1 MDYDDTDAIPRSL
14 LRDGLRRR
22 EPSGETGIDDF
33 DLADYATRFQSSQRE
48 NAIYPPRVTDS
59 YVAHS
64 SGRFGAPT
72 SRPRAEELEEYP
84 PTPIISRPF
93 SADEYTS
100 FYPPQSPSV
109 AYSHEF
115 PSPKQYPISPKSL
128 PTFLA
133 PSTAARFATSRDS
146 LATSRTP
153 DTDLDMDISHF
164 PAYSRAWYEKP
175 SLNNLQSGRHA
186 GSSSKQS
193 NHSGLPWNTNLDNGD
208 SSAIDPI
215 TKRER
220 IRMLEQD
227 FGKDAE
233 EAVRK
238 TGTVVGSVDANGKL
252 ITSGPKKRALTR
264 WSQALLALLGGA
276 SAIYGALVCLYNA
289 LGADDCRILTY
300 TSMNDTVHQTQVRT
314 GATSFHSSCLCPL
327 CRFRSKPLSLC
338 LFIRLASVL
347 RETKQGQSS

>member
-1 MDYDDTDAIPRSL
+1 MDAIPRSL
-14 LRDGLRRR
+14 LSEGLRRR

-33 DLADYATRFQSSQRE
+33 DLADYATKFQSSQRE
-48 NAIYPPRVTDS
+48 NTIYSPRVTDS
-59 YVAHS
+59 YVTHS
-64 SGRFGAPT
+64 SGRLRAPT
-72 SRPRAEELEEYP
+72 SPPRAEELEEYP
-84 PTPIISRPF
+84 PMPVISRPF
-93 SADEYTS
+93 SVDEYPS
-100 FYPPQSPSV
+100 LYPPRSPSV

-115 PSPKQYPISPKSL
+115 PSPTQYPISPKSL

-133 PSTAARFATSRDS
+133 PLPLSTAARFATSQDS
-146 LATSRTP
+146 LPTSRTP

-193 NHSGLPWNTNLDNGD
+193 NHSGLPWDTNFGNGG

-238 TGTVVGSVDANGKL
+238 TGSIVGSVDANGNL

-276 SAIYGALVCLYNA
+276 SAIYGALVCLNTA
-289 LGADDCRILTY
+289 LCMHGCRILTH

-327 CRFRSKPLSLC
+327 CRLRPKLLSLR

-347 RETKQGQSS
+347 RETKQGRPA